1 MVHTGSSNEAMDSI
15 KAGADSIEHGILPGG
30 DSTDF
35 DDKLGRM
42 MLDRGTYFVPTIA
55 IAWAYKEAYPDV
67 FFNLKKAVKKLHDAG
82 VSIAAGTD
90 SGTPG
95 VVIGKGLH
103 KELELMIEA
112 GLSPIEAI
120 MAGTRNAAEN
130 LGKGSELGTI
140 EKGKLADMIVVS
152 GNPLEEIGKTRDIK
166 MVIKDGVIVVNWL
179 K

>member
-1 MVHTGSSNEAMDSI
+1 
-15 KAGADSIEHGILPGG
+15 
-30 DSTDF
+30 
-35 DDKLGRM
+35 
-42 MLDRGTYFVPTIA
+42 MLDRGIYFVPTIA
-55 IAWAYKEAYPDV
+55 IGWAYKEAYSDV
-67 FFNLKKAVKKLHDAG
+67 FFNLKKVVKKLHDAG
-82 VSIAAGTD
+82 VNIAAGTD
-90 SGTPG
+90 SGTPR

-152 GNPLEEIGKTRDIK
+152 GNPLEEIGKTRNKK
-166 MVIKDGVIVVNWL
+166 MVIKDGVIVVNKL
-179 K
+179 N